1 LQHRVRRL
9 YAAPILYKIFNKIFF
24 MTATIKPLGMLKS
37 YIGNVQ
43 ETEVEA
49 GSSIRQA
56 LINLGINPDLVAGVF
71 VNDEQQ
77 SKEYVLQDGDMVK
90 LLAVIGGG

>member
-1 LQHRVRRL
+1 
-9 YAAPILYKIFNKIFF
+9 
-24 MTATIKPLGMLKS
+24 LKS
-37 YIGNVQ
+37 YIGDVQ